1 MKRMLKATLLRKDT
15 MPGQENKP
23 GLLVGFRI
31 RGHAGFAEY
40 GQDIVCAGASAIA
53 QAAVLGLK
61 DTLGS
66 SVSFQR
72 EPGFLE
78 VHISQESCGTA
89 SQAILRALELGLL
102 SISREYSGYVDVT
115 YENVV

>member
-1 MKRMLKATLLRKDT
+1 MLKATLLRKDAMT
-15 MPGQENKP
+15 GQEDKP

-61 DTLGS
+61 DALGS
-66 SVSFQR
+66 GVSFQR

-78 VHISQESCGTA
+78 VHILPEACGTA
-89 SQAILRALELGLL
+89 SQAILRTLELGLL
-102 SISREYSGYVDVT
+102 SISRGYSGYVDVT